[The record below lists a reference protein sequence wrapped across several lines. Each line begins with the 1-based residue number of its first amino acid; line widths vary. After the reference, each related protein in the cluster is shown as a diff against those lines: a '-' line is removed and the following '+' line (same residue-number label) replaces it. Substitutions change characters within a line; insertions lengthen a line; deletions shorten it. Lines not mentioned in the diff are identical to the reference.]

1 MGMRWTR
8 ALPYKNHFACFGC
21 RKMFRKPPSQ
31 DLPEAIRKPYV
42 PECPECRLPMHN
54 MGKAFTPPRQN
65 KVKLWREIESKYW
78 EWHRK
83 TERSS

>member
-1 MGMRWTR
+1 
-8 ALPYKNHFACFGC
+8 
-21 RKMFRKPPSQ
+21 MFRKPPRQ